1 MSFRFKTLI
10 IGLAIAFSALASETN
25 KIVLRVAAD
34 PNNLPFSNDKGE
46 GFENRIAEMLARD
59 LNADLQYLWRAQR
72 RGFFRETLKENQ
84 SDLVMGVPAGFER
97 AAPSKPYYASS
108 YVFVTQRDR
117 NLKLES
123 LDDPRLRTLR
133 VGVQIIGDDY
143 GNPPPALALASRG
156 IITNVTG
163 YTLYGN
169 YSEPNPPAQIVA
181 AVARGEIDVGLV
193 WGPLAGFFAARSQT
207 PLDVRPIHGGPDDP
221 PMAFS
226 IAIGSRRKDKALQE
240 KVNAFVAAHQP
251 EIDRILEDFHIPR
264 VTPPPRAERRDD

>member
-1 MSFRFKTLI
+1 MCLLCRLI
-10 IGLAIAFSALASETN
+10 LVATFCFTSLALDTN
-25 KIVLRVAAD
+25 KLVLRIAAD

-59 LNADLQYLWRAQR
+59 LNADLQYVWRAQR

-108 YVFVTQRDR
+108 YVFVTQRAR
-117 NLKLES
+117 ELNLENM
-123 LDDPRLRTLR
+123 DDPRLRTLR
-133 VGVQIIGDDY
+133 IGVQIIGDDY
-143 GNPPPALALASRG
+143 GNPPPTLALASRG
-156 IITNVTG
+156 IVTNVVG

-169 YSEPNPPAQIVA
+169 YSQPNPPSEIVA

-193 WGPLAGFFAARSQT
+193 WGPLAGFFAARSET
-207 PLDVRPIHGGPDDP
+207 PLDIRPIRGGADDP

-226 IAIGSRRKDKALQE
+226 IAIGCRRKDKELQE
-240 KVNAFVAAHQP
+240 KVNRFLAAHQSD
-251 EIDRILEDFHIPR
+251 IDAVLKDFHIPR
-264 VTPPPRAERRDD
+264 VAPPPRKERRDD